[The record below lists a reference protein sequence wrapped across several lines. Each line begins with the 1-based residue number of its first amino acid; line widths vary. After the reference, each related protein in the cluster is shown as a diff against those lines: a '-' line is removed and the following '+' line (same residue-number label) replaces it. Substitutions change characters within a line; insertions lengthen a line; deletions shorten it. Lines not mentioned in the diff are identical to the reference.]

1 MFNRKIM
8 RTTLILNGKEDEL
21 TWVEGEKINQVSH
34 EGLRVSFLSNFG
46 NGSFHPGAT
55 IIIYGL
61 PIEKIDKIIRLKW
74 GSREALGAYIKVEAG
89 EEGEPLMP
97 IYYGN
102 ITFAR
107 LDTTSAPDVA
117 VIIESLV
124 GHKEKQTMMPAT
136 SWPDGAKFQNIV
148 ADICGDIGWQ
158 LENNNVDMTIGAGA
172 LERTSVE
179 KIANLCSQYK
189 VDMYIEPRLV
199 AIANQGHSREITVPI
214 VSPSNGLIG
223 YPTSTVQGVSF
234 QCLYNPLIRFGG
246 KVQVKDSAVKMANGE
261 WLIIGIRTHLEANTP
276 NGNWVMEVNAKYAGG

>member
-1 MFNRKIM
+1 MFKRKIIK
-8 RTTLILNGKEDEL
+8 TTITINGESEEL
-21 TWVEGEKINQVSH
+21 TWVEGEKFNQVSH

-46 NGSFHPGAT
+46 NGSMYPSAT

-61 PIEKIDKIIRLKW
+61 PIEKIDKIIRLRW
-74 GSREALGAYIKVEAG
+74 GSKEALNSFIKVEVG
-89 EEGEPLMP
+89 EEGMPLIP
-97 IYYGN
+97 EYYGN

-124 GHKEKQTMMPAT
+124 GVREKQTLVSAT
-136 SWPDGAKFQNIV
+136 SWPDGAKLQNIV
-148 ADICGDIGWQ
+148 GEICDEMGWQ
-158 LENNNVDMTIGAGA
+158 LENNNVDLTIGAGN
-172 LERTSVE
+172 LQDTSIE
-179 KIANLCSQYK
+179 KISNLCRHYEIN
-189 VDMYIEPRLV
+189 MYVEPDLI
-199 AIANQGHSREITVPI
+199 AISNTGMARELAIPI
-214 VSPSNGLIG
+214 VSPSNGLLS
-223 YPTSTVQGVSF
+223 YPTSTIQGVNF